1 MQDPDLVPS
10 ELAPASKHRRAIE
23 IVEPQPPSRWR
34 FLRMTWFLMRLVFR
48 SAAAL
53 IFVGLQKSRYT
64 PAEQARFLRS
74 FMEQMGG
81 LMVKTG
87 QIIALRR
94 DLFSQEFCDE
104 LARLQDRVRGFPGRI
119 AREIIETELGVP
131 IDSVFSDFEETP
143 LAAASVGQ
151 VHCARLRTSSVEVV
165 VKVQRPDIAQ
175 NLNLDFGYIRKLV
188 WLLERLGI
196 APQFRW
202 ADMYDELSEAILEEL
217 DYELEAATLRRMR
230 KNLRGQ
236 HIYVPKVYHQHSTG
250 KVLVMERVRGVYM
263 SEFIQTLS
271 SDPARV
277 RQWLEDNEISA
288 REVGQ
293 RLLFSHWKQLFEDNL
308 YHCDLHPG
316 NILLMRRN
324 HVTLIDFGS
333 CGTTNK
339 TLLTRYLMLYKAIA
353 ARDYAKVADLFLL
366 FPQSLPNRDLSPVK
380 DAIVQT
386 YRQFEP
392 LTKIKTLPYHKKSIG
407 TIAGVITKIIGD
419 AEIPFPWDIL
429 RSLRSDLTLDSALM
443 ILLPDVNY
451 PKLINKYLRKHQQRQ
466 RKAAMSMK
474 TVRPIL
480 AKYSKNIDVPI
491 KLAENVYFEGEYL
504 RRRAR
509 KYAGYI
515 SKAAMIGRYLFRGF
529 TGGCFFA
536 SFASVLLL
544 IYQKTPFLHI
554 FDRTRLYPYLQSVPR
569 LGTVLWVVLAVAALY
584 LGNEMAVIMR
594 ILENP
599 EPSKTGGDRR

>member
-1 MQDPDLVPS
+1 MSVMVMRTPFVLASAVALMASLV
-10 ELAPASKHRRAIE
+10 LAGP
-23 IVEPQPPSRWR
+23 
-34 FLRMTWFLMRLVFR
+34 
-48 SAAAL
+48 AAAQAKKDSAVL
-53 IFVGLQKSRYT
+53 AMTLEPPGLDPT
-64 PAEQARFLRS
+64 A
-74 FMEQMGG
+74 G
-81 LMVKTG
+81 
-87 QIIALRR
+87 
-94 DLFSQEFCDE
+94 
-104 LARLQDRVRGFPGRI
+104 
-119 AREIIETELGVP
+119 
-131 IDSVFSDFEETP
+131 
-143 LAAASVGQ
+143 AAS
-151 VHCARLRTSSVEVV
+151 
-165 VKVQRPDIAQ
+165 
-175 NLNLDFGYIRKLV
+175 
-188 WLLERLGI
+188 
-196 APQFRW
+196 
-202 ADMYDELSEAILEEL
+202 AIGEI
-217 DYELEAATLRRMR
+217 TLY
-230 KNLRGQ
+230 N
-236 HIYVPKVYHQHSTG
+236 IY
-250 KVLVMERVRGVYM
+250 
-263 SEFIQTLS
+263 
-271 SDPARV
+271 
-277 RQWLEDNEISA
+277 
-288 REVGQ
+288 
-293 RLLFSHWKQLFEDNL
+293 
-308 YHCDLHPG
+308 
-316 NILLMRRN
+316 
-324 HVTLIDFGS
+324 
-333 CGTTNK
+333 
-339 TLLTRYLMLYKAIA
+339 
-353 ARDYAKVADLFLL
+353 
-366 FPQSLPNRDLSPVK
+366 
-380 DAIVQT
+380 
-386 YRQFEP
+386 EP